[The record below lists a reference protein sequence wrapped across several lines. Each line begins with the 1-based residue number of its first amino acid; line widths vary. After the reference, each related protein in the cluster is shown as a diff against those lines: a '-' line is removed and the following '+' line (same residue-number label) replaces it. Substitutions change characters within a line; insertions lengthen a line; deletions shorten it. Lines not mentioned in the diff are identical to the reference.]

1 MGDLAKMMNKFFRK
15 LTAGMNAMDLTNPDE
30 KAPTVI
36 LINQYR
42 ENRCMYGN
50 PNTLPGAEGK
60 NIVRV

>member
-1 MGDLAKMMNKFFRK
+1 
-15 LTAGMNAMDLTNPDE
+15 MDLTNPDE

-42 ENRCMYGN
+42 KIGVMYGN
-50 PNTLPGAEGK
+50 PNTLPGGRGQ

>member
-42 ENRCMYGN
+42 EKIGLLWKSEYGSR
-50 PNTLPGAEGK
+50 GQRAR
-60 NIVRV
+60 I